1 MNEHHAHA
9 DPPAVAD
16 EESAGRARTE
26 MTANRPAAPADA
38 RPVARRRTPPTKRD
52 MPLVDLNSTS
62 PYQAALAYAA
72 RGWPVFPVAGTVNSH
87 CGCRAGPMC
96 DHPAK
101 HPLNRHGLN
110 AATTD
115 PAQVARWW
123 HTWPW
128 AGVAIRT
135 GAPSGL
141 VVVDIDPAHGGLQTL
156 DDLAR
161 TGRLPTRTLDTL
173 GVRTGGAGHHLF
185 YQHPKATVPNTSGQ
199 LPRIGSTPGIDLRG
213 DGGYIIAP
221 PSPHHSG
228 RRYQWEPIRLTPA
241 ELPVWAQPAP
251 PTPRQPLSRVPAV
264 GEGRLARY
272 AHAALEREAAT
283 VAAAPPG
290 QRNHTLNRAAYNL
303 GTLVGAGALD
313 PHLVEA
319 SLAHAA
325 EAAGLG
331 ARETVATIQS
341 GLTHGIAQPRQ
352 LPTATADSPPAVPP
366 PPSASSSTPPPGIQI
381 TL

>member
-1 MNEHHAHA
+1 MNERHAHA
-9 DPPAVAD
+9 NPWAAPGED
-16 EESAGRARTE
+16 SLGRPRTE
-26 MTANRPAAPADA
+26 TTANRPPRVPADP
-38 RPVARRRTPPTKRD
+38 RPITRRATPPTRRA
-52 MPLVDLNSTS
+52 MPLVDLNNAG

-72 RGWPVFPVAGTVNSH
+72 RGWPVFPVAGIVGGH

-96 DHPAK
+96 DRPAK

-110 AATTD
+110 AATAD
-115 PAQVARWW
+115 PAQLARWW

-156 DDLAR
+156 DELAR
-161 TGRLPTRTLDTL
+161 AGRLPTPTLDTL

-185 YQHPKATVPNTSGQ
+185 YQHPRLTVPNTTGQ
-199 LPRIGSTPGIDLRG
+199 LPAIGATPGVDLRG

-221 PSPHHSG
+221 PSPHRSG
-228 RRYQWEPIRLTPA
+228 RRYQWEPTPAALA
-241 ELPVWAQPAP
+241 ELPAWAQPAP
-251 PTPRQPLSRVPAV
+251 PTPRQPPPRIPAV
-264 GEGRLARY
+264 GEGRVARY
-272 AHAALEREAAT
+272 AHAALEREAAA
-283 VAAAPPG
+283 VAAAPQG

-313 PHLVEA
+313 QAVAET

-325 EAAGLG
+325 EAAGLNP
-331 ARETVATIQS
+331 RETIATVHS
-341 GLTHGIAQPRQ
+341 GLSNGIANPRQ
-352 LPTATADSPPAVPP
+352 LPATPVETPTAVPP
-366 PPSASSSTPPPGIQI
+366 ADRPQVAAPQI
-381 TL
+381 RLAL

>member
-9 DPPAVAD
+9 NPAAAPD
-16 EESAGRARTE
+16 EDFAGPHHTK
-26 MTANRPAAPADA
+26 MIANRSSAPANA
-38 RPVARRRTPPTKRD
+38 RPVARRPAPPTRRE
-52 MPLVDLNSTS
+52 MPLVDLNSAS

-72 RGWPVFPVAGTVNSH
+72 RGWPVFPVAGIVGGH

-96 DHPAK
+96 DHPGK

-110 AATTD
+110 AATTN
-115 PAQVARWW
+115 PAEVARWW
-123 HTWPW
+123 HHWPW

-135 GAPSGL
+135 GGPSGL
-141 VVVDIDPAHGGLQTL
+141 VVVDIDPGHGGLRTL

-161 TGRLPTRTLDTL
+161 AGRLPTPTLDTL
-173 GVRTGGAGHHLF
+173 GVRTGGAGHHLY
-185 YQHPKATVPNTSGQ
+185 YQHPRTVVANTSGQ
-199 LPRIGSTPGIDLRG
+199 LPNLGATPGIDLRG

-228 RRYQWEPIRLTPA
+228 QRYKWEPTPAALA
-241 ELPVWAQPAP
+241 ELPAWAQPAP
-251 PTPRQPLSRVPAV
+251 PAPRQSPPRIPAV

-272 AHAALEREAAT
+272 AQAALEREAAT
-283 VAAAPPG
+283 VTAAPQG

-313 PHLVEA
+313 PHLVET

-331 ARETVATIQS
+331 PRETIATIQS
-341 GLTHGIAQPRQ
+341 GLTNGIAQPRQ
-352 LPTATADSPPAVPP
+352 LPTATADSPSAVPSP
-366 PPSASSSTPPPGIQI
+366 RSASPSPPPPGIQI
-381 TL
+381 SL

>member
-1 MNEHHAHA
+1 MNERHAHA
-9 DPPAVAD
+9 NPAATADGDSASPP
-16 EESAGRARTE
+16 RTE
-26 MTANRPAAPADA
+26 MIANRTAITADA
-38 RPVARRRTPPTKRD
+38 RPVARRPAPPTRRD
-52 MPLVDLNSTS
+52 TPLVDLNRAS

-72 RGWPVFPVAGTVNSH
+72 RGWPVFPVAGIVGGH

-101 HPLNRHGLN
+101 HPLNRYGLN

-141 VVVDIDPAHGGLQTL
+141 VVVDIDPAHGGLRTL

-161 TGRLPTRTLDTL
+161 TGQLPTRTLDTL
-173 GVRTGGAGHHLF
+173 AVRTGGAGHHLF
-185 YQHPKATVPNTSGQ
+185 YQHPKTTVPNTTGQ
-199 LPRIGSTPGIDLRG
+199 LPSIGATPGVDLRG

-228 RRYQWEPIRLTPA
+228 QRYQWEPTLPAPA
-241 ELPVWAQPAP
+241 ELPPWAQPAP
-251 PTPRQPLSRVPAV
+251 PAPRQPPPRIPVV

-272 AHAALEREAAT
+272 AHAALEREAAA
-283 VAAAPPG
+283 VASAPEG

-303 GTLVGAGALD
+303 GTLVGAGAFD
-313 PHLVEA
+313 EA
-319 SLAHAA
+319 VVATSLAHAA
-325 EAAGLG
+325 ESAGLG
-331 ARETVATIQS
+331 PREIMTTIRS
-341 GLTHGIAQPRQ
+341 GLSTGIAHPRQ
-352 LPTATADSPPAVPP
+352 LPAVPVE
-366 PPSASSSTPPPGIQI
+366 TPAAVPRADRPRVPAPQI
-381 TL
+381 HLAP